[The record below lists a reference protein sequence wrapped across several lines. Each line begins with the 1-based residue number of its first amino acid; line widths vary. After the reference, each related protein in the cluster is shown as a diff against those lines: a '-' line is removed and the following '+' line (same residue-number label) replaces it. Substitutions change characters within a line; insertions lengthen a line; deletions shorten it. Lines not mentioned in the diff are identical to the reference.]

1 MSDAVVSNPVAEAPS
16 AEQSNEQNVAPSKE
30 TTSQKEKRIFKAK
43 IEGREEQ
50 VDEDTLLR
58 HYQKE
63 RAADKKLREAA
74 QARKEV
80 EAFYETLQNDP
91 ESILN
96 DPRLPLK
103 KRELAEKWLME
114 SLKGELS
121 EPEDPREKELADIK
135 RELEKYKNL
144 EKQTKEQ
151 KEQEEYQ
158 ALVSQRKEAI
168 AMTLSKAMSMSPLA
182 QDPDTAAA
190 TLKEMATY
198 MRMCRD
204 AGYEASPEE
213 IAQHVESRYNKSY
226 HSLANKLEGD
236 QLIQFLGEA
245 VVNKIRKA
253 DLARI
258 MKQREQAAPQQ
269 ADSWQSTSN
278 SGQKREILDPD
289 QLRRQRR

>member
-1 MSDAVVSNPVAEAPS
+1 MSDTPVNTPAPQQTIDQHNQTS
-16 AEQSNEQNVAPSKE
+16 EQERVE
-30 TTSQKEKRIFKAK
+30 TPSQKEKRLLKVK
-43 IEGREEQ
+43 IDGREES
-50 VDEDTLLR
+50 VDEDTLVR
-58 HYQKE
+58 HYSKE

-135 RELEKYKNL
+135 RELEKYKNQ

-168 AMTLSKAMSMSPLA
+168 ATTLSKAMSMSPLA
-182 QDPDTAAA
+182 QDPDTATA
-190 TLKEMATY
+190 TLKEMASY

-226 HSLANKLEGD
+226 QSLANKLEGD

-253 DLARI
+253 DLARL
-258 MKQREQAAPQQ
+258 MKEREQAAPQQ
-269 ADSWQSTSN
+269 ADAWSPSN
-278 SGQKREILDPD
+278 SPQKREVIDPD
-289 QLRRQRR
+289 MLRRQKR